1 AAPATDSNATGIE
14 AEFQLYLNQLAADLA
29 TVESVKATAAELTKL
44 AQLPLQALRC
54 IHRSCDSDSISK
66 AIDEARA
73 ALQPSTDLLAK
84 LGQQM
89 PAGTYYKYH
98 QLWREPVQQLCMAVT
113 FISFLESDRLLSL
126 EDAASQLGMAGDSD
140 GGGGST
146 LHLDLEDYLF
156 GLLLLASELARLSVN
171 AVTAGRP
178 DLPRRVADFARHL
191 EAGFRLLNFKNDA
204 LRRRYDGLKYD
215 MRKIEEVLY
224 DVTVRKLE

>member
-1 AAPATDSNATGIE
+1 ASPATDSNATGIE

-54 IHRSCDSDSISK
+54 IHRSCDTNSISK

-73 ALQPSTDLLAK
+73 ALQPSIDLLAK